1 MRDLKS
7 SVSLWHWVSQR
18 HSPCASLCGEKENRK
33 WEQQEALLGSP
44 GSSVEKHIWNIS
56 SKVITTGKK
65 IQHNKAIAYK
75 SELNFWRQLYRWGL
89 PRWFNGKEPAC
100 QRRRRRR
107 PGLDS
112 WVGKIPC
119 WRAWYPTP
127 VFLPGQSHPWTEEPG
142 GLQST
147 GSQELG
153 TTEATWAGTHPH
165 TRLTETHTYTS
176 QEPKWTK

>member
-1 MRDLKS
+1 M
-7 SVSLWHWVSQR
+7 SLWQWASQR
-18 HSPCASLCGEKENRK
+18 RSPCASFCGEKENRK

-44 GSSVEKHIWNIS
+44 ESSVEKHIWNIS

-75 SELNFWRQLYRWGL
+75 SELNFWRQLYRSGF

-112 WVGKIPC
+112 WVGKTPC

-127 VFLPGQSHPWTEEPG
+127 VFLPGQSRGQRSLVAYSPQVHK
-142 GLQST
+142 S
-147 GSQELG
+147 
-153 TTEATWAGTHPH
+153 WAPLKRLEQAHTHIPD
-165 TRLTETHTYTS
+165 
-176 QEPKWTK
+176 